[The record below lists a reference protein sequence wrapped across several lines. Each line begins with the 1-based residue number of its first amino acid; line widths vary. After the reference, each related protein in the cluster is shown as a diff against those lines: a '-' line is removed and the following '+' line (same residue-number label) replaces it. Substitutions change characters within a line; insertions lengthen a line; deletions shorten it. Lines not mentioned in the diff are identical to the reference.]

1 MPEFYKYAERNV
13 GSQVNWAGLG
23 VDMAETINAEE
34 KIREDKRVAIDD
46 ATNKTLEYLANVPKG
61 EEPNGNRLVADY
73 SDNMTQAMLIQH
85 KLLKS
90 GRLNPKDYM
99 LFNAN
104 AMSGTKQLFNLQT
117 EYQKQYGVSME
128 RRNKGESQA
137 AEVDLKAHLETFGDL
152 SKMKPIIDPRT
163 GQVNLG
169 IMEFDKNNV
178 LQPTGQI
185 ISVQGAYKGLSQKFD
200 KFDVMGASK
209 KIADSLAT
217 VVQTDLLEG
226 SLTQSGQLIT
236 LDYALQKPETQKALD
251 GYVNAQLVNPY
262 NTSSILTDDIGTYDN
277 VFSNDSSEKSS
288 GDKIVWHIDNYGAWK
303 PEFTK
308 EQTEAAREY
317 LKNKAVAQLSEKQE
331 IKTFESAQYKLEE
344 LKVKQRN
351 ATTAERNAATKA
363 QGGGA
368 EKGPSWY
375 DWNDKRLP
383 TIGTGKLVN
392 ETFIREAK
400 KNFAS
405 LGLDFISEGKKA
417 GETVIIVDKDT
428 GNKDASGNIIPDK
441 SPVFDLKA
449 PNARESIL
457 DYIMV
462 KKSHKAKDL
471 VGTGVID
478 KKNMDQGGAPTY
490 HYDADGN
497 LVFD

>member
-1 MPEFYKYAERNV
+1 MPEFYGYAERNA
-13 GSQVNWAGLG
+13 GSQVDWAGLG
-23 VDMAETINAEE
+23 VDMAKTLVAEE

-85 KLLKS
+85 KLLKA

-104 AMSGTKQLFNLQT
+104 AMSGTKQLFSLQT
-117 EYQKQYGVSME
+117 EYQKQYGVTME
-128 RRNKGESQA
+128 RMKKGESQD
-137 AEVDLKAHLETFGDL
+137 AEVDLKAFYETFADL

-163 GQVNLG
+163 GQVNLS
-169 IMEFDKNNV
+169 IMEFDENNV
-178 LQPTGQI
+178 LQPTGQVS
-185 ISVQGAYKGLSQKFD
+185 SVQGAYKGLSQKFD
-200 KFDVMGASK
+200 KFNVMGASK
-209 KIADSLAT
+209 SIADNLGD
-217 VVQTDLLEG
+217 VVMTTLKEG
-226 SLTQSGQLIT
+226 SITQSGQLIT
-236 LDYALQKPETQKALD
+236 LDYALQKPEMQKALD
-251 GYVNAQLVNPY
+251 GYVDSFLANPY
-262 NTSSILTDDIGTYDN
+262 NTSSILTNDLNTYDN
-277 VFSNDSSEKSS
+277 VFSNDSSKKSS
-288 GDKIVWHIDNYGAWK
+288 GNKIVWKVDNYGAWK

-317 LKNKAVAQLSEKQE
+317 LKNKAVAQLSEKE
-331 IKTFESAQYKLEE
+331 SIKNFESAQYKLEE

-351 ATTAERNAATKA
+351 AATAERNAATKA

-368 EKGPSWY
+368 EKGQSWH
-375 DWNDKRLP
+375 DWNNERLP
-383 TIGTGKLVN
+383 QAETGKYMN
-392 ETFIREAK
+392 EK
-400 KNFAS
+400 FARVANTKFAA
-405 LGLDFISEGKKA
+405 LGLKFEPGRD
-417 GETVIIVDKDT
+417 GETITIVDKDS
-428 GNKDASGNIIPDK
+428 GNKDSAGNIIPDM
-441 SPVFDLKA
+441 SPVFDLKI
-449 PNARESIL
+449 PGTRDLML
-457 DYIMV
+457 DYIKV